1 MATFSQQFLA
11 NLGRP
16 QMTQG
21 MMQLGT
27 ALGGLPQQAQAQ
39 QKRQELAEIM
49 KLGNAALATGD
60 AVNIGRVRRQLEAAG
75 FAKEAAAMAQ
85 AEAQARKTQA
95 ASGMLMSA
103 VSGEKLDPEV
113 IRERVGEGLTAQ
125 DLTSSMAIQKALFPP
140 YLTRAEQIELLDT
153 FTPASVQAAVEAK
166 SLAGLQ
172 TKPDADFDYSETI
185 REWVDPA
192 APDTVIL
199 KTIQGDDGN
208 AYELGTKSVQNPRGR
223 RVPEAEI
230 KPLQLRKSA
239 GVQVSTGVKDPY
251 LKRGL
256 EQAAELDIQ
265 AIEAGNSSLATMS
278 VIADAKRV
286 LQETPGIFGAG
297 ASEFQAF
304 RKGALTFLRS
314 VGVGEGDAFFDKVSK
329 ASTNG
334 EVALALTQDF
344 VVERLQGTKG
354 AISDAEFKTFQASV
368 PNLMQ
373 TPGGYAKLL
382 NRMEAMAQRRIMY
395 GNLIEE
401 NMPKG
406 KEAVTKAT
414 KVWKKFIADFPSLT
428 YMPADQQAVLWNEYQ
443 RTNGKINKNDVQF
456 TMNTP
461 DGLAGVTYGDM
472 VSLAT
477 KHNKTIYELI
487 EDRYADPALDFQ
499 ISPSIVIK

>member
-21 MMQLGT
+21 MMQLGAT
-27 ALGGLPQQAQAQ
+27 LGGLPQQAQAQ
-39 QKRQELAEIM
+39 KKRQELAEIM

-113 IRERVGEGLTAQ
+113 IRERIGEGLTAQ

-153 FTPASVQAAVEAK
+153 FTPASVQAAVEAE

-172 TKPDADFDYSETI
+172 TKPDADFGYSETI
-185 REWVDPA
+185 REWVNPA
-192 APDTVIL
+192 APDKVIL

-230 KPLQLRKSA
+230 NPLQLRKSA
-239 GVQVSTGVKDPY
+239 GVQVSTGVTDPY
-251 LKRGL
+251 LKEGL
-256 EQAAELDIQ
+256 EQAAKLDIQ

-314 VGVGEGDAFFDKVSK
+314 VGVGEGDAFFDRVSK

-354 AISDAEFKTFQASV
+354 AISEEFKTFQASV

-406 KEAVTKAT
+406 KQAVTKAT

-428 YMPADQQAVLWNEYQ
+428 YMPADQQAILWNEYQ
-443 RTNGKINKNDVQF
+443 KTNGKINKNDVQF

-461 DGLAGVTYGDM
+461 DGLAGATYGEL

>member
-1 MATFSQQFLA
+1 MAKFSQEFLRQMATPAF
-11 NLGRP
+11 G
-16 QMTQG
+16 QG
-21 MMQLGT
+21 LFTAAQQLG
-27 ALGGLPQQAQAQ
+27 AVPRNIQAQK
-39 QKRQELAEIM
+39 KRQELAEIM

-103 VSGEKLDPEV
+103 VSGEKLDPAV
-113 IRERVGEGLTAQ
+113 IRERIGEGLTAQ
-125 DLTSSMAIQKALFPP
+125 DLTSSMAIQKALFSP
-140 YLTRAEQIELLDT
+140 YLTREAQIELLDN
-153 FTPASVQAAVEAK
+153 FTPQSVQAAVEAE
-166 SLAGLQ
+166 SLAVLVP
-172 TKPDADFDYSETI
+172 KPDADFDYSETI
-185 REWVDPA
+185 REWVNPA
-192 APDTVIL
+192 EPDKVIL

-208 AYELGTKSVQNPRGR
+208 AYELGTKSEQNPRGR

-230 KPLQLRKSA
+230 NPLQLRKSA

-278 VIADAKRV
+278 VVADAKRV

-414 KVWKKFIADFPSLT
+414 KVWKKFITDFPSLT
-428 YMPADQQAVLWNEYQ
+428 YMPADQQAILWNEYQ
-443 RTNGKINKNDVQF
+443 KTNGKINKNDVQF

-472 VSLAT
+472 VSLAI

-487 EDRYADPALDFQ
+487 EDRYADSALDFQ

>member
-21 MMQLGT
+21 MMQLGA

-103 VSGEKLDPEV
+103 VSGETLSPEV
-113 IRERVGEGLTAQ
+113 IRERIGEGLTAQ

-140 YLTRAEQIELLDT
+140 YLSREEQIELLDT

-172 TKPDADFDYSETI
+172 TKPDADFDYSETV

-199 KTIQGDDGN
+199 KTIQGEDGN
-208 AYELGTKSVQNPRGR
+208 AYELGTKSKENPRGR
-223 RVPEAEI
+223 RVPETEI

-297 ASEFQAF
+297 ANEFQAF

-428 YMPADQQAVLWNEYQ
+428 YMPADQQAVLWDEYQ
-443 RTNGKINKNDVQF
+443 KTNGKINKNDVQF

-461 DGLAGVTYGDM
+461 NGLAGVTYGDM
-472 VSLAT
+472 VSLAS

-487 EDRYADPALDFQ
+487 EDRYANPDLDFQ